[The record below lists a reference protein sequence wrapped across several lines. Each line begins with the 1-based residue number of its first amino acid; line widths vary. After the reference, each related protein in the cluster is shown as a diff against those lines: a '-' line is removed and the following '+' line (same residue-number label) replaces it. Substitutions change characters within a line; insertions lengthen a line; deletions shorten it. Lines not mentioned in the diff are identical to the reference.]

1 MLGILLSQFS
11 LRIISSLNESMTFQ
25 VGDLNRIPILVKEEK
40 KKEIEE
46 LVKLNIEIS
55 KKDWDE
61 NEISWDYIKHFS
73 LKSNSNNLKD
83 IYGEYVNFKENE
95 FIKMKNNEIKLN
107 KIIYNLYNITEE
119 FEIKDDDI
127 TLNKMNKT
135 DFIKSFISY
144 AIGCMFGRYSLDNEG
159 LQFAGGE
166 FNINNYNKF
175 IPDDDNIIPVLDT
188 TYFDDDIV
196 GYFTKFVETC
206 FGKKT
211 LEENLDFIAGALS
224 KSKKPSRE
232 IIRQY
237 LLKNFFNDHKRTY
250 KKCPIYW
257 QFSSGKHN
265 GFNCLVYMHRYEPS
279 LVARIRTDYLHKTQK
294 AIEQKITN
302 NDNIINNSTS
312 KQEVTRATKEKAK
325 LQKQL
330 KETQEYDEVLAHI
343 ANQNIEIDLDDG
355 VKVNYAKFQNIE
367 IKKEGSKTKKV
378 NLLKKI

>member
-25 VGDLNRIPILVKEEK
+25 VGDLNRSPILVKEEK

-175 IPDDDNIIPVLDT
+175 KPDDDNIIPVLDT
-188 TYFDDDIV
+188 AYFDDDIV

-237 LLKNFFNDHKRTY
+237 LLKNFFNDHKKTY

-294 AIEQKITN
+294 AIEQRIVN